1 MKLEPLF
8 TAEKNILVR
17 LSDGE
22 KIATQS
28 LPVLNLDTLD
38 RRNDFYIA
46 ALSLAW
52 TDIEPEAGIYNE
64 ELLAQLRE
72 ALKRLEE
79 TGRFVIIIPSIG
91 TNALLTADKAEAFT
105 KAMTHTARRIKDAR
119 IVIGFAVPSEFFC
132 ARADD
137 VGTENDFAVR
147 FIEELSIK
155 HGHYVFF
162 VDESAF
168 FHAGQDAEL
177 WKAGIVLYTC
187 AEHTA

>member
-17 LSDGE
+17 LSDRE

-64 ELLAQLRE
+64 EFC
-72 ALKRLEE
+72 
-79 TGRFVIIIPSIG
+79 RF
-91 TNALLTADKAEAFT
+91 
-105 KAMTHTARRIKDAR
+105 
-119 IVIGFAVPSEFFC
+119 
-132 ARADD
+132 
-137 VGTENDFAVR
+137 
-147 FIEELSIK
+147 
-155 HGHYVFF
+155 
-162 VDESAF
+162 
-168 FHAGQDAEL
+168 
-177 WKAGIVLYTC
+177 
-187 AEHTA
+187 